1 MWSVFQ
7 KTVMI
12 PSEEKEDSLLDNV
25 ESFDSIKF
33 PPQTLGNLS
42 SCLLLSL
49 VCYTEFDKK
58 QNIYN
63 QMLSLFQNS
72 QGLVFFLKK

>member
-12 PSEEKEDSLLDNV
+12 PSLSDQEENLFDSL

-33 PPQTLGNLS
+33 FPQTLGNLS

-49 VCYTEFDKK
+49 VCYTKFDKK

-63 QMLSLFQNS
+63 QMLSLFQNA
-72 QGLVFFLKK
+72 QG